1 MCSGKCPS
9 AKCPSGKCPFRM
21 CLVREVHSETCFMKN
36 RKSIIDLILTN
47 KPLHFQKMHVVETG
61 LSDCHKM
68 ISTFFKACSSK
79 LKTKVIYYRSYKKFN
94 ESDFLC
100 SLNKANFDFFK
111 NDPNQN
117 YNLLTDKFLGLANKH
132 APLKKKF
139 VRGNNAPFM
148 NREFQKEIYVRSR
161 LRNKYWVEPSA
172 ENKAAYKKQ
181 RNKCVK
187 IRRKSIKRYMD
198 KISEKGIET
207 NKSFWNFI
215 KPFMTNKGMISN
227 KDITLID
234 GKNVITDEYELSQIF
249 NKVYINIVEKSCGN
263 KPNKIGTTLGSLN
276 DSDVIDRIIKSYQNH
291 PSVLKI
297 KNKFGSD
304 LNSFDFQQIKAPE
317 VKKLLKEIDIK
328 KAVGVDTIPP
338 KLIKISADIIAEPL
352 TQAINCCLRQG
363 IFPENAKVAS
373 IVPLDKG
380 KPDKYGVLN
389 YRPLS
394 ILNAFSKIYEKVIKN
409 QLASYL
415 DKYFSPFIS
424 AYRKSYSTQ
433 QVLIRLL
440 EEWREKLDK
449 NFIVG
454 AVLMD
459 LSKAF
464 DCIPHDL
471 IIAKLAAYGFKR
483 ETLRLIYSYLKG
495 RKQCVKINNTYSD
508 YDEIISG
515 VPQGSILGPVFFN
528 LSINDLFF
536 FIEKASMHNFA
547 DDNTLSAWGEKVSKL
562 IDTLESES
570 NIAIDWFT
578 KNEMIIDPDKF
589 QAIILDKKKSNLTN
603 IPLTVDNQTIKSV
616 PSVELLGIHL
626 DDKLNFNLHISNIC
640 RSAANQLNALI
651 RLKNYLSFNAKR
663 VLINSYII
671 SNFNY
676 CPLVRMF
683 STAKS
688 LNKIESLQ
696 KRALRFLYNDYSI
709 SYEGLLEKAGKI
721 KMNVYRLRNL
731 CVEIY
736 KTINKLNPEFM
747 NNIFKVKEN
756 KRVVREQYK
765 LNLETPE

>member
-1 MCSGKCPS
+1 M
-9 AKCPSGKCPFRM
+9 
-21 CLVREVHSETCFMKN
+21 N
-36 RKSIIDLILTN
+36 D
-47 KPLHFQKMHVVETG
+47 
-61 LSDCHKM
+61 SD
-68 ISTFFKACSSK
+68 
-79 LKTKVIYYRSYKKFN
+79 V
-94 ESDFLC
+94 
-100 SLNKANFDFFK
+100 
-111 NDPNQN
+111 
-117 YNLLTDKFLGLANKH
+117 
-132 APLKKKF
+132 
-139 VRGNNAPFM
+139 
-148 NREFQKEIYVRSR
+148 
-161 LRNKYWVEPSA
+161 
-172 ENKAAYKKQ
+172 
-181 RNKCVK
+181 
-187 IRRKSIKRYMD
+187 
-198 KISEKGIET
+198 
-207 NKSFWNFI
+207 
-215 KPFMTNKGMISN
+215 
-227 KDITLID
+227 
-234 GKNVITDEYELSQIF
+234 
-249 NKVYINIVEKSCGN
+249 
-263 KPNKIGTTLGSLN
+263 N
-276 DSDVIDRIIKSYQNH
+276 DSDVIVIKSYQNH

-338 KLIKISADIIAEPL
+338 KLIKIGADIIAEPL

-373 IVPLDKG
+373 VVPLDKG
-380 KPDKYGVLN
+380 KPDKYDVLN
-389 YRPLS
+389 YRPVS
-394 ILNAFSKIYEKVIKN
+394 ILNVFSKIYEKVIKN

-440 EEWREKLDK
+440 EEWREKLDN

-454 AVLMD
+454 TVLMD

-464 DCIPHDL
+464 DCIPHFL

-508 YDEIISG
+508 YNEITSG

-536 FIEKASMHNFA
+536 FIEKASMYNFA
-547 DDNTLSAWGEKVSKL
+547 DDNTLSAWGETISKL

-570 NIAIDWFT
+570 NIVINWFT
-578 KNEMIIDPDKF
+578 KNETIINPDKF

-603 IPLTVDNQTIKSV
+603 IPLTVDNQTIQSV
-616 PSVELLGIHL
+616 PSVKLLGIHL

-663 VLINSYII
+663 VLINSHII

-676 CPLVRMF
+676 CPLVWMF

-709 SYEGLLEKAGKI
+709 SYEGLLEKAGKV
-721 KMNVYRLRNL
+721 KMNLYRLRNL

-747 NNIFKVKEN
+747 SNIFKVKEN

-765 LNLETPE
+765 LNLETPEWNQITFGPKSLKVHGSKVWNSLPCHIKTSENLIQFKSLMKNWNGNSCSCTVCTK

>member
-1 MCSGKCPS
+1 MLYIC
-9 AKCPSGKCPFRM
+9 
-21 CLVREVHSETCFMKN
+21 
-36 RKSIIDLILTN
+36 
-47 KPLHFQKMHVVETG
+47 
-61 LSDCHKM
+61 
-68 ISTFFKACSSK
+68 
-79 LKTKVIYYRSYKKFN
+79 Y
-94 ESDFLC
+94 LC
-100 SLNKANFDFFK
+100 
-111 NDPNQN
+111 
-117 YNLLTDKFLGLANKH
+117 Y
-132 APLKKKF
+132 
-139 VRGNNAPFM
+139 
-148 NREFQKEIYVRSR
+148 
-161 LRNKYWVEPSA
+161 
-172 ENKAAYKKQ
+172 
-181 RNKCVK
+181 
-187 IRRKSIKRYMD
+187 
-198 KISEKGIET
+198 
-207 NKSFWNFI
+207 
-215 KPFMTNKGMISN
+215 
-227 KDITLID
+227 
-234 GKNVITDEYELSQIF
+234 
-249 NKVYINIVEKSCGN
+249 
-263 KPNKIGTTLGSLN
+263 
-276 DSDVIDRIIKSYQNH
+276 
-291 PSVLKI
+291 
-297 KNKFGSD
+297 
-304 LNSFDFQQIKAPE
+304 
-317 VKKLLKEIDIK
+317 
-328 KAVGVDTIPP
+328 
-338 KLIKISADIIAEPL
+338 L

-373 IVPLDKG
+373 VVPLDKG
-380 KPDKYGVLN
+380 KPDKYDVLN
-389 YRPLS
+389 YRPVS

-449 NFIVG
+449 SFNVG

-464 DCIPHDL
+464 DCIPHNL

-508 YDEIISG
+508 YNEIISG

-547 DDNTLSAWGEKVSKL
+547 DDNTLSAWGETVSKL

-578 KNEMIIDPDKF
+578 KNEMIINPDKF

-676 CPLVRMF
+676 CPLVWMF

-709 SYEGLLEKAGKI
+709 SYEGLLEKAGKV
-721 KMNVYRLRNL
+721 KVNVYRLRN
-731 CVEIY
+731 CVLKFI
-736 KTINKLNPEFM
+736 KL
-747 NNIFKVKEN
+747 
-756 KRVVREQYK
+756 
-765 LNLETPE
+765 

>member
-1 MCSGKCPS
+1 M
-9 AKCPSGKCPFRM
+9 
-21 CLVREVHSETCFMKN
+21 
-36 RKSIIDLILTN
+36 
-47 KPLHFQKMHVVETG
+47 
-61 LSDCHKM
+61 
-68 ISTFFKACSSK
+68 
-79 LKTKVIYYRSYKKFN
+79 
-94 ESDFLC
+94 
-100 SLNKANFDFFK
+100 
-111 NDPNQN
+111 
-117 YNLLTDKFLGLANKH
+117 TDKFLGLANKH
-132 APLKKKF
+132 ALLKKKF

-148 NREFQKEIYVRSR
+148 NREFQKEIYVSSR
-161 LRNKYWVEPSA
+161 LRNKYWVEPSV

-181 RNKCVK
+181 RNKSVK

-215 KPFMTNKGMISN
+215 KPFMTNKDMIPN

-249 NKVYINIVEKSCGN
+249 IKHYINIAEKSCEN

-276 DSDVIDRIIKSYQNH
+276 DSDVIDRIIMN
-291 PSVLKI
+291 
-297 KNKFGSD
+297 N
-304 LNSFDFQQIKAPE
+304 NDFQQIKAPE

-338 KLIKISADIIAEPL
+338 KLIKIGADIIAEPL

-373 IVPLDKG
+373 VVPIDKG
-380 KPDKYGVLN
+380 KPDKYDVLN
-389 YRPLS
+389 YRPVS

-424 AYRKSYSTQ
+424 AYRKSYSTK

-508 YDEIISG
+508 YNEIIFG

-536 FIEKASMHNFA
+536 FIEKASMYNFA
-547 DDNTLSAWGEKVSKL
+547 DDNTLSAWGETVSKL

-578 KNEMIIDPDKF
+578 KNEMIINPDKF

-616 PSVELLGIHL
+616 PSL
-626 DDKLNFNLHISNIC
+626 
-640 RSAANQLNALI
+640 
-651 RLKNYLSFNAKR
+651 
-663 VLINSYII
+663 
-671 SNFNY
+671 
-676 CPLVRMF
+676 
-683 STAKS
+683 
-688 LNKIESLQ
+688 
-696 KRALRFLYNDYSI
+696 
-709 SYEGLLEKAGKI
+709 
-721 KMNVYRLRNL
+721 
-731 CVEIY
+731 
-736 KTINKLNPEFM
+736 
-747 NNIFKVKEN
+747 
-756 KRVVREQYK
+756 
-765 LNLETPE
+765 

>member
-1 MCSGKCPS
+1 
-9 AKCPSGKCPFRM
+9 
-21 CLVREVHSETCFMKN
+21 
-36 RKSIIDLILTN
+36 
-47 KPLHFQKMHVVETG
+47 
-61 LSDCHKM
+61 
-68 ISTFFKACSSK
+68 
-79 LKTKVIYYRSYKKFN
+79 
-94 ESDFLC
+94 
-100 SLNKANFDFFK
+100 
-111 NDPNQN
+111 
-117 YNLLTDKFLGLANKH
+117 
-132 APLKKKF
+132 
-139 VRGNNAPFM
+139 
-148 NREFQKEIYVRSR
+148 
-161 LRNKYWVEPSA
+161 
-172 ENKAAYKKQ
+172 
-181 RNKCVK
+181 
-187 IRRKSIKRYMD
+187 MD

-215 KPFMTNKGMISN
+215 KPFMTNKGMIAN

-234 GKNVITDEYELSQIF
+234 DKNVITDEHELSQIF
-249 NKVYINIVEKSCGN
+249 NKHYIKIAEKSCGN
-263 KPNKIGTTLGSLN
+263 KPNKIGTILGSLN
-276 DSDVIDRIIKSYQNH
+276 DSDVIDRIIKSDQNH

-304 LNSFDFQQIKAPE
+304 LSSFDFQQIKAPE

-338 KLIKISADIIAEPL
+338 KLIKIRAVIVAEPL
-352 TQAINCCLRQG
+352 TQAINCCLCQG

-373 IVPLDKG
+373 VVPLDKG
-380 KPDKYGVLN
+380 KPDKYDVLN
-389 YRPLS
+389 YRPVS
-394 ILNAFSKIYEKVIKN
+394 ILNAFSNIYEKVIKN
-409 QLASYL
+409 QLAYYL

-433 QVLIRLL
+433 QVIIRLL
-440 EEWREKLDK
+440 EEWREKLDR
-449 NFIVG
+449 NLIVG

-459 LSKAF
+459 LSKTF

-471 IIAKLAAYGFKR
+471 IISKLAAYGFKR
-483 ETLRLIYSYLKG
+483 ETLKLIYCYLKG

-508 YDEIISG
+508 YNEIISG

-547 DDNTLSAWGEKVSKL
+547 DDNTLSAWGETVSKL

-578 KNEMIIDPDKF
+578 KNEMIINSDKF
-589 QAIILDKKKSNLTN
+589 QAIILDKKKSNITN

-616 PSVELLGIHL
+616 PSVALLGIHL

-676 CPLVRMF
+676 CPLVWMF

-696 KRALRFLYNDYSI
+696 KRTLRFLYNDYSI
-709 SYEGLLEKAGKI
+709 SYEGLLEKAGKV

-765 LNLETPE
+765 LNLETPEWNQVTFGAKILKVYGSKVWNSPLLISKHLKI